1 MFHTQT
7 VPLPSHCLAHASM
20 FFFLFLPSTAIER
33 PFHHSTPFYFPFQ
46 EGHIDSPTACLFDWH
61 TNLFS
66 AGVGQRTGGGS
77 RPTAGTAPFVE
88 RQIGRRGKSL
98 LTQSHTLLITRGCKD
113 DSAFQFFIT
122 LRKIELGII
131 RSTKQGGTTIKTN
144 NNQFSAARTVQCGI
158 NPNTNKK
165 ICIFKWKRC
174 LLIVWEQKAY

>member
-1 MFHTQT
+1 MLVCFFYISTQY
-7 VPLPSHCLAHASM
+7 CYRAS
-20 FFFLFLPSTAIER
+20 FP
-33 PFHHSTPFYFPFQ
+33 PFHP
-46 EGHIDSPTACLFDWH
+46 L
-61 TNLFS
+61 LFS
-66 AGVGQRTGGGS
+66 LSRRAHRFSHSLPIWLTHQFIQCRGRATDWGGS